1 MERRDKCDLSG
12 DEIIPNCTFEE
23 TFLDNTINTLVFIV

>member
-12 DEIIPNCTFEE
+12 EIIPNCTFEE
-23 TFLDNTINTLVFIV
+23 TFLEDTINTLVFIV